1 MPLPYE
7 PVMDES
13 LEKLWNEFWDS
24 LSFKDDVLIDVYED
38 MKRAWYNGYIIGGA
52 SAGSY

>member
-7 PVMDES
+7 PVMDVS
-13 LEKLWNEFWDS
+13 LQKLWLEFWDS
-24 LSFKDDVLIDVYED
+24 LPKDDVLVDVYED
-38 MKRAWYNGYIIGGA
+38 MQRAWYNGYIIGGA